1 MIKVTYTSGID
12 LVEMW
17 INPEEITYLK
27 RYLRIGKIYSHMIKI
42 GKDEIITIDE
52 EQFNSILTYFNA
64 KSREERINQIL
75 DDE

>member
-1 MIKVTYTSGID
+1 
-12 LVEMW
+12 
-17 INPEEITYLK
+17 
-27 RYLRIGKIYSHMIKI
+27 MIKI